1 MKPTRTWIL
10 ICDAAR
16 ARTFLNLG
24 PNTGLELIGGMTME
38 TEHHRAREIG
48 ADKPGRSFESVGMAR
63 HAISPRSD
71 PERLEEQRFA
81 ASLVSRLDKE
91 AEHASFDKLVLVA
104 PPTMLGDLRAA
115 LTPRLAQR
123 VVATLDKDLTK
134 FPVVKLAG
142 HLSEVLPV

>member
-16 ARTFLNLG
+16 ARTFLNRG
-24 PNTGLELIGGMTME
+24 PGSGLEPIEGMSME
-38 TEHHRAREIG
+38 TEHLRAREIG
-48 ADKPGRSFESVGMAR
+48 ADKPGRSFESVGTAR

-91 AEHASFDKLVLVA
+91 AEHSNFDRLVLVA

-123 VVATLDKDLTK
+123 VAATLDKDLTK
-134 FPVVKLAG
+134 TPDHKLVQ
-142 HLSEVLPV
+142 HLGDVLPV